1 MSNIIGFHFH
11 VLILLACSFLV
22 VPASSDYRSQSN
34 KQYALFILGD
44 SVFDPGNNNFRNV
57 TIDFKADFWPYGETF
72 FNFSTGRFTNGRILP
87 DFLSM
92 NLKIPLWKPY
102 LAPGKQNFLH
112 GANFAGGGAAALD
125 EYSYTGTIPFS
136 EQISYLEDVASLL
149 KQQLGDEKAQKILKE
164 AVYLCSIGGI
174 DYLTFSG
181 TYLNATETEEE
192 EFVNMVIG
200 NITDGIKKIYAIG
213 GRKFAFQNVGPLG
226 CMPIVRKLFALTND
240 SCYED
245 LLNIAALHNEAL
257 ASAIEEL
264 ETRLPAFK
272 YLIYDYYNL
281 PLDRIENPSEYGFTE
296 GISACCG
303 NGTFRGSD
311 CGIEPYELCSE
322 PSEYVWFDGGHPTEH
337 AYEQLARVV
346 WEGGPN
352 ATKPYNMK
360 QLFDLEVGDEST
372 SKSWS
377 II

>member
-1 MSNIIGFHFH
+1 MSNLSFHFH
-11 VLILLACSFLV
+11 LLMIFFLFT
-22 VPASSDYRSQSN
+22 VPAAISKCDHRVPS
-34 KQYALFILGD
+34 KHVALFVVGD

-57 TIDFKADFWPYGETF
+57 TIDFRADFWPYGESF
-72 FNFSTGRFTNGRILP
+72 FNFSTGRFTDGRILP

-92 NLKIPLWKPY
+92 NLNIPLWKPY

-112 GANFAGGGAAALD
+112 GANFAGAGAAALEED
-125 EYSYTGTIPFS
+125 SYSGTISFS

-149 KQQLGDEKAQKILKE
+149 KQQLGDAKAKKLLNE
-164 AVYLCSIGGI
+164 AVYLFSIGGV
-174 DYLTFSG
+174 DYLTSI
-181 TYLNATETEEE
+181 ATETEEE
-192 EFVNMVIG
+192 ELVNMVIG
-200 NITDGIKKIYAIG
+200 NITDGIMKIYAIG
-213 GRKFAFQNVGPLG
+213 GRKFAFQNMGPLG
-226 CMPIVRKLFALTND
+226 CMPLVRKLYGLTND

-245 LLNIAALHNEAL
+245 LLNIATLHNDAL

-264 ETRLPAFK
+264 ETQLPAFK

-281 PLDRIENPSEYGFTE
+281 LLDRIENPSDYGFTE

-303 NGTFRGSD
+303 NGSFLGSG

-337 AYEQLARVV
+337 AYEQLAKVV

-360 QLFDLEVGDEST
+360 QLFELEVGDESS